1 MTMQIERRLPGLWP
15 GWLSQT
21 MPRSILDPFIE
32 REAMMP
38 LAWSDREG
46 MHLEEFREDDTL
58 VVRAE
63 LPGIDPDNDVEI
75 TVSDGSLCI
84 RAERREKHERSGN
97 GDFFRS
103 EFRYGQFTRTLPLP
117 AGAGAEDVKASYDD
131 EILEIRLPMV
141 TPAAAVSRVAVSR
154 GAATQGAATEGA
166 VTEGAVTEGKD

>member
-21 MPRSILDPFIE
+21 MPRSILDPFMEPFVE
-32 REAMMP
+32 REPMVP

-63 LPGIDPDNDVEI
+63 LPGIDPDDDVEI

-84 RAERREKHERSGN
+84 RAERRERHERSGN
-97 GDFFRS
+97 GDFYRS

-117 AGAGAEDVKASYDD
+117 AGAGPEDVKASYDD
-131 EILEIRLPMV
+131 GILEIRLPMV
-141 TPAAAVSRVAVSR
+141 SPSQAVSRVAITRGAGSR
-154 GAATQGAATEGA
+154 G
-166 VTEGAVTEGKD
+166 KD